1 MMGQATITA
10 PLRVVAG
17 RDIRVPVT
25 RTATT
30 GAPTTAPAQLSVL
43 PAQVNLAIYAGDD
56 FQFTL
61 TATNADGSLTDFTG
75 ATIKAQIRSKPD
87 SPDPALETFATSVLQ
102 NVITLTLTGLQTQG
116 LVGVYVWDCQVIYAT
131 GKVHTLA
138 AGLLSAT
145 ADVSR

>member
-1 MMGQATITA
+1 MMGQATQIA
-10 PLRVVAG
+10 PLRVIAG
-17 RDIRVPVT
+17 RDIRVPIT

-61 TATNADGSLTDFTG
+61 TATDPGGGLTDFTG
-75 ATIKAQIRSKPD
+75 AAIKAQIRQKPD
-87 SPDPALETFATSVLQ
+87 SADPPLEVFATSVSQ
-102 NVITLTLTGLQTQG
+102 NVITLTLTGSQTQG
-116 LVGVYVWDCQVIYAT
+116 LVGAYVWDCQVTYST
-131 GKVHTLA
+131 GKVYTLA